1 MEQLPHWLPAS
12 PYANFAQTA
21 QKKKR
26 LNQSNVRSGKIG
38 RRRMHC
44 NNKHTI
50 AICMI
55 MPGLFGVRFL
65 PGGCLHHILGYAC
78 NLYVFYYCC
87 RGMGVRTLGRT
98 VGLCLKLSIL
108 LEFDNKYFRKYRLRA
123 IVVFSTSLHTP
134 PPPPP
139 VCLFCSY
146 RLRFIL
152 SSGPI
157 SPP

>member
-1 MEQLPHWLPAS
+1 
-12 PYANFAQTA
+12 
-21 QKKKR
+21 
-26 LNQSNVRSGKIG
+26 
-38 RRRMHC
+38 MHC
-44 NNKHTI
+44 NNRHTI

-55 MPGLFGVRFL
+55 MPGLFGIRFL

-123 IVVFSTSLHTP
+123 IVVFSTFLHTP
-134 PPPPP
+134 PPPSAGLSF
-139 VCLFCSY
+139 LFLSPA
-146 RLRFIL
+146 LHSLVGSDQPSVIL
-152 SSGPI
+152 IYSDRKATLMLLALDKPR
-157 SPP
+157 